1 MRRMQGGLIFGT
13 IVCLLAVQSAW
24 AGPLDRI
31 RATNCG
37 PSGCQGTTMQEAE
50 QKKNALRKEA
60 QEKRLA
66 ELYGTPKP
74 PQAAPPRSTILKFD
88 KTDPLYQL
96 LMQTL
101 IDESKARKK
110 GLTQKPGEST
120 PRN

>member
-1 MRRMQGGLIFGT
+1 
-13 IVCLLAVQSAW
+13 
-24 AGPLDRI
+24 
-31 RATNCG
+31 
-37 PSGCQGTTMQEAE
+37 MQEAE
-50 QKKNALRKEA
+50 QKKSALRKEA

-74 PQAAPPRSTILKFD
+74 PQAAPPPSTILKFD